1 MKSNIFYHK
10 NQRPQRQKINAY
22 FRDMSSFENKVAL
35 ITGAASGI
43 GRATALKFA
52 QKGSKVLV
60 SDIAEGGGKETVNL
74 IKEQGGEAVF
84 FKANVANEEQV
95 KALVQ
100 HTLYT
105 YGRLD
110 FAVNNAGVGT
120 AFKPTHES
128 ATEDWNF
135 VISVNLSGVFFCM
148 REEIP
153 HMLAN
158 EEGGAIVNISS
169 AAGVGGFAMQSAYA
183 ASKHGV
189 IGLTRTAA
197 LEYAKYGIRCN
208 AICPAF
214 TRTQMVNQIF
224 EIKPD
229 WEEKLKYSIPMRRY
243 GTPEEIADGIIWLCS
258 PESSF
263 VTGHALLLDGGMK
276 A

>member
-1 MKSNIFYHK
+1 
-10 NQRPQRQKINAY
+10 
-22 FRDMSSFENKVAL
+22 MSSFKHKVAL

-43 GRATALKFA
+43 GRAAALKFA
-52 QKGSKVLV
+52 EKGCKVVV
-60 SDIAEGGGKETVNL
+60 SDIAETGGKETVEM
-74 IKEQGGEAVF
+74 IKAASGEASF
-84 FKANVANEEQV
+84 FKANVSSEAEV
-95 KALVQ
+95 KALIQFVVD
-100 HTLYT
+100 T

-120 AFKPTHES
+120 AFKPTHEA

-135 VISVNLSGVFFCM
+135 VISVNLTGVFFCM

-153 HMLAN
+153 HMLKN

-169 AAGVGGFAMQSAYA
+169 AAGVGGFAMQGAYA

-197 LEYAKYGIRCN
+197 LEYAKHGIRCN

-224 EIKPD
+224 DIKPD

-243 GTPEEIADGIIWLCS
+243 GTPEEIANGIIWLCS